1 MVSMVHPT
9 KFNAMKKL
17 IDIPEEIVK
26 DLKKMAI
33 DADKDLKNFIQD
45 HLVLLVRGQKKE
57 QKTSTN
63 VKSKRSGS
71 NGA

>member
-1 MVSMVHPT
+1 
-9 KFNAMKKL
+9 MKKL

-63 VKSKRSGS
+63 VKSKRSSS

>member
-1 MVSMVHPT
+1 
-9 KFNAMKKL
+9 MKKL

-45 HLVLLVRGQKKE
+45 HLVLLVRGEKKE
-57 QKTSTN
+57 QKTPT
-63 VKSKRSGS
+63 KHQSKLSGS

>member
-1 MVSMVHPT
+1 
-9 KFNAMKKL
+9 MKKL

-26 DLKKMAI
+26 DLKKLAI
-33 DADKDLKNFIQD
+33 DENKDLKNFIQD
-45 HLVLLVRGQKKE
+45 HLTLLVRGQKKE

-63 VKSKRSGS
+63 AKSKRSGS

>member
-1 MVSMVHPT
+1 
-9 KFNAMKKL
+9 MKKL
-17 IDIPEEIVK
+17 IDIPEEIIK

-33 DADKDLKNFIQD
+33 DEDKDLKNFIQD
-45 HLVLLVRGQKKE
+45 HLVSLVRGEKKE
-57 QKTSTN
+57 QKTPTN

>member
-1 MVSMVHPT
+1 
-9 KFNAMKKL
+9 MKKL

-45 HLVLLVRGQKKE
+45 HLVSLVRGQKKE

-63 VKSKRSGS
+63 VKSKRSRS